1 MMRQS
6 QDFKVIPGI
15 YGAKLKLGSAG
26 EVEISDKWCG
36 LMILLTW

>member
-15 YGAKLKLGSAG
+15 YGAKLKLGFAG

-36 LMILLTW
+36 LMIFLTW